1 MFDNLLKR
9 VNIDSLTKR
18 SNAIFDVFTKTKKE
32 CEELN
37 VEVSML
43 KSNKEEEIKGL
54 QSEVSTLDSIIAK
67 NSKLAAKID
76 TFLNE

>member
-1 MFDNLLKR
+1 MFDNLLKK

-18 SNAIFDVFTKTKKE
+18 SNAIFDVFTKTKKQ
-32 CEELN
+32 CEDLN
-37 VEVSML
+37 VEVSAL
-43 KSNKEEEIKGL
+43 KSSKEEEIKGL
-54 QSEVSTLDSIIAK
+54 QSEVLTLDSIITK